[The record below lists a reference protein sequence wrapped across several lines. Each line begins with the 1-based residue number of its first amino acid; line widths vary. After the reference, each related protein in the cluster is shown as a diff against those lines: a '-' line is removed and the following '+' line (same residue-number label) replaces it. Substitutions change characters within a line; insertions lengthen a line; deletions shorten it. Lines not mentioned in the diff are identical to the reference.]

1 LGDAIAQYR
10 EHSKA
15 QHRSFS
21 MYVENGLAVLEDA
34 IGPET
39 PLKNVTAADIERLK
53 LQRLEWESLKY

>member
-15 QHRSFS
+15 HHRSFS
-21 MYVENGLAVLEDA
+21 TYVENGLTVLEDA

-39 PLKNVTAADIERLK
+39 PLKNVTAAET
-53 LQRLEWESLKY
+53 SNV